1 MQLVLSSGFAKRLK
15 TLRGADRR
23 LVSEAVLSL
32 QLDPESPAHHLHRVE
47 GAKQWWSARADADWR
62 IVLARQGEG
71 CVVVWADHH
80 DDAYLWARRHILER
94 HPVTGGMQ
102 LVEIPEEKATAKQ
115 LPKSRTP
122 VRKEAPKTPLC
133 VKLGLGRGELL
144 ALGIPELWVERVLS
158 ETDPDALLD
167 IGQNHLPPDAAE
179 AALRIAVGE
188 RPVAPEPEPA
198 TIEEKQEETFTSE
211 RDRQSWLVA
220 TDDES
225 LRQALA
231 EGWEDWSVFLHPAQ
245 RAVAYRSWN
254 GPARVSGT
262 AGTGKTVV
270 LLHHARYLLEQDPS
284 ANVLITTFSENLAG
298 DLHWRKQFLLK
309 PRQMERC
316 TTRSMR
322 GFGFDCMEKH
332 WPGHPFLATPEQLRE
347 VARETLEAC
356 ADELPPGVSPS
367 FALSEWERVVDA
379 RNLQTWEDYRDTV
392 RRGVRKRLAESRRVQ
407 LWEAFGK
414 VRAALQERGWIS
426 EGAMFGW
433 LREWYAAHPGGRLYS
448 SVLVD
453 ESQDLCEAELA
464 FLVAYAGT
472 GPDSL
477 FFAGDIG
484 QRVARN
490 PFKWTDYGVSVRG
503 RSRILKVNY
512 RTTRE
517 IRGWADRLMDAE
529 GTDPD
534 GNLQDRSG
542 TISILSGP
550 RPEIRRFSDVPSEID
565 GVASWLRR
573 LHDENGLRA
582 KEIAV
587 FYRSERERERAV
599 AAVNRLPFAGTDSLT
614 RPKICC
620 MEEGKGLEYRAVVVM
635 GCDNDVIPSPERLA
649 EADLVTGL
657 DDIYETERNLLYV
670 ACTRA
675 RDFLLVTCAGTPSE
689 LLFDL
694 GIPKRS

>member
-1 MQLVLSSGFAKRLK
+1 MQLILSSGFAKRLK
-15 TLRGADRR
+15 TLKGADRR
-23 LVSEAVLSL
+23 LVSDAVLGL
-32 QLDPESPAHHLHRVE
+32 QLDPKAPAHHLHRVE
-47 GAKQWWSARADADWR
+47 GAKQWWSARADFDWR
-62 IVLARQGEG
+62 VILARQGET

-80 DDAYLWARRHILER
+80 DDAYLWARRHVLER

-102 LVEIPEEKATAKQ
+102 LVEIPEEKAPA
-115 LPKSRTP
+115 PAPASEEPR
-122 VRKEAPKTPLC
+122 RKEKPRTPLC
-133 VKLGLGRGELL
+133 KALGLGRDDLL
-144 ALGIPELWVERVLS
+144 ALGVPELWVEKVLA
-158 ETDPDALLD
+158 ETDPDTLLD

-179 AALRIAVGE
+179 IALRIAVGE
-188 RPVAPEPEPA
+188 RPAPPEPEPA
-198 TIEEKQEETFTSE
+198 PKDSQEEAFKTV
-211 RDRQSWLVA
+211 RDKQSWLVA

-225 LRQALA
+225 LRQALSEA
-231 EGWEDWSVFLHPAQ
+231 WEDWSIFLHPAQ
-245 RAVAYRSWN
+245 RAAAYRSWN

-270 LLHHARYLLEQDPS
+270 LLHHARHLLEQDPA
-284 ANVLITTFSENLAG
+284 ANVLITTFSDNLAT
-298 DLHWRKQFLLK
+298 DLTWRKRILLK

-316 TTRSMR
+316 TTRAMR
-322 GFGFDCMEKH
+322 DFGFDCLEKH
-332 WPGHPFLATPEQLRE
+332 WPDHPYLATRAELRT
-347 VARETLEAC
+347 VARKTLDAL
-356 ADELPPGVSPS
+356 AGQLPPGVSPA

-379 RNLQTWEDYRDTV
+379 RDLRTWEDYRDTV
-392 RRGVRKRLAESRRVQ
+392 RRGVRKRLAESRRAQ
-407 LWEAFGK
+407 LWDAFGK
-414 VRAALQERGWIS
+414 VRAAFSERGWIS

-433 LREWYAAHPGGRLYS
+433 LRDWYEAHPRGRLYS
-448 SVLVD
+448 SMLVD

-472 GPDSL
+472 GQDAL

-484 QRVARN
+484 QRVVRN

-534 GNLQDRSG
+534 GILQARRG
-542 TISILSGP
+542 TISLLSGP
-550 RPEIRRFSDVPSEID
+550 RPEIRRFPDVAAEID

-582 KEIAV
+582 REIAI
-587 FYRSERERERAV
+587 FYRSELERERAV
-599 AAVNRLPFAGTDSLT
+599 GVVDRLPFAETISAE

-635 GCDNDVIPSPERLA
+635 GCDNDVLPSPDRLA

-675 RDFLLVTCAGTPSE
+675 RDFLLVTCAETPSE

-694 GIPKRS
+694 GISPRT